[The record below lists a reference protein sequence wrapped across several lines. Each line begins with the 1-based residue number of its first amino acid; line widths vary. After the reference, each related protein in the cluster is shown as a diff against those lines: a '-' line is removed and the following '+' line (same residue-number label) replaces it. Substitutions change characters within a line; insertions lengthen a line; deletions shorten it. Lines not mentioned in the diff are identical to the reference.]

1 MGTAGAPI
9 CASGSAGMESC
20 HISPIFPYGWRF
32 LITVFGSSNSQ
43 WFALFMV
50 LQCVWTITRA
60 TLSTAVVAVIAEVRI
75 AKDEKA
81 LDEVYNQCLSMEMER
96 KLSFEQRESRKEEPV
111 DPDKPPPEPPDILDA
126 FENQRYISKLIQWSQ
141 WKLLSTN
148 EVGRIWFDRDN
159 DPEG

>member
-1 MGTAGAPI
+1 
-9 CASGSAGMESC
+9 
-20 HISPIFPYGWRF
+20 
-32 LITVFGSSNSQ
+32 
-43 WFALFMV
+43 MV

-96 KLSFEQRESRKEEPV
+96 KLSFEQRESRKEEPF

-126 FENQRYISKLIQWSQ
+126 FENQRYISKLIQWSLEAS
-141 WKLLSTN
+141 KHERRRPHL
-148 EVGRIWFDRDN
+148 VGGDVDLELGNKMPLFL
-159 DPEG
+159 PALPYQAT